1 MSFFAAADLL
11 QSEVIAASL
20 DINARGLNIVWLV
33 DFIWYTTVAH
43 ERESKC
49 ADNKVGGGVCDDW
62 AN

>member
-1 MSFFAAADLL
+1 M